1 MKCKLKKKESDIL
14 TAKCIRAVVTR
25 AQRINFAA
33 FIGARAFIAPLSVF
47 SRSRSATLVG
57 SLANSHTSDIA
68 VKIKLSAENRFSLQ
82 FELQHLD
89 PSGAGKNVWS
99 CQRL

>member
-1 MKCKLKKKESDIL
+1 M
-14 TAKCIRAVVTR
+14 TR
-25 AQRINFAA
+25 AQLINFAA
-33 FIGARAFIAPLSVF
+33 FIGARAFIALLSVF

-82 FELQHLD
+82 SELQHLD
-89 PSGAGKNVWS
+89 PSGAGKMSAAASVS
-99 CQRL
+99 EQQESKTLTEFRSKKKL

>member
-1 MKCKLKKKESDIL
+1 MECKLKKKKKESNIL

-33 FIGARAFIAPLSVF
+33 FIGARAFIAPLSVL
-47 SRSRSATLVG
+47 SRSHSATLVG

-68 VKIKLSAENRFSLQ
+68 VKNQTLRGESVFTA
-82 FELQHLD
+82 
-89 PSGAGKNVWS
+89 V
-99 CQRL
+99 